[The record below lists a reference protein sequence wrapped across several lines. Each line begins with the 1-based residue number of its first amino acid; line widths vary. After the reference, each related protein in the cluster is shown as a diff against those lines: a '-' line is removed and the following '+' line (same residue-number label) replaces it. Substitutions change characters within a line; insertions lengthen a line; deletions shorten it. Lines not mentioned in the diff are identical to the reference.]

1 MDENTLIKL
10 LRSNDPKII
19 EIYLENHDS
28 EENNKIP
35 YSYYDEF
42 YHTFH
47 RVSHEH
53 MLVIYGSLPTLNSL
67 LALSILDIN
76 VKSSNGYTMLHY
88 ACVNA
93 CVNACASNRLD
104 IVRRLL
110 EIENLDTEATN
121 MFGQTAFN
129 LAVFKGSDE
138 LIQLLVTHGVNINA
152 SNPTGRAL
160 YIGRDADRMDWSG
173 SSLIDSIQYR
183 RKHIFDMLIDSGA
196 DVNIRNLHGQTP
208 LHFAIMLGSG
218 EDTIQKLLEHGAD
231 VNSNN
236 PTGFEWNKSPLSW
249 VEHEKPWDGGSPL
262 SYAVK
267 TRLKQKEIVK
277 LLLDWGADVNNVNI
291 NNGMTILM
299 ESCNLIC
306 SLDTFE
312 LLVESGADPNTM
324 CHYANTLFMTACKN
338 NAFEIAKYIYERFR
352 PDLEQR
358 NHLGQTA
365 LNLVAKKNNDYH
377 VCGPIVN
384 FLLDLGADINANS
397 PTGNSI
403 EIFGLD
409 KPETWIG
416 GSILSDSMP
425 FLAMISMLLDR
436 GVDVNQSDIHG
447 QTALHKMAPYLQ
459 EHYNFEPI
467 LIKLLDKGADINSQD
482 NSGQTLLHLIVG
494 SRYSDK
500 IKINKIRFLL
510 DRGADPNISNLNNQ
524 IPLHL
529 CVSHNID
536 LFKLFLDRGANI
548 FWKDLTGQSPL
559 YLYSVF
565 LQNQGN
571 NIECNQFREYII
583 KSQFINTCI
592 SLESLLVYHH
602 LDCSSLIDF
611 FEYLGYIE
619 SLD

>member
-1 MDENTLIKL
+1 MDENALIKL
-10 LRSNDPKII
+10 LQSNDDPKII
-19 EIYLENHDS
+19 DIFLENRDTD
-28 EENNKIP
+28 ENYKNS

-47 RVSHEH
+47 RVAPEH
-53 MLVIYGSLPTLNSL
+53 MVALYGCLPTLNSL
-67 LALSILDIN
+67 LELSILDIN
-76 VKSSNGYTMLHY
+76 AKSSYGYTMLHY
-88 ACVNA
+88 ACVSK
-93 CVNACASNRLD
+93 CVSNRLD

-129 LAVFKGSDE
+129 IAVFKGSDE

-152 SNPTGRAL
+152 SSPTGHAL

-173 SSLIDSIQYR
+173 SSLMDTIQYR
-183 RKHIFDMLIDSGA
+183 RKNIFDMLIDLGA

-208 LHFAIMLGSG
+208 LHFAIMFGSG
-218 EDTIQKLLEHGAD
+218 KDTIRTLLEHGAD

-262 SYAVK
+262 AYAVK
-267 TRLKQKEIVK
+267 IKFNQTEIIK
-277 LLLDWGADVNNVNI
+277 LLLDWGADVNNINV
-291 NNGMTILM
+291 NNGMSILM
-299 ESCNLIC
+299 ESCNLNC

-312 LLVESGADPNTM
+312 LLIESGADPNTM

-338 NAFEIAKYIYERFR
+338 NAFEIAKYIFERFR
-352 PDLEQR
+352 PDLERR

-365 LNLVAKKNNDYH
+365 LNLVASKIKDYH
-377 VCGPIVN
+377 VCVPIVS
-384 FLLDLGADINANS
+384 FLLDSGADINASS

-403 EIFGLD
+403 EIFGLA
-409 KPETWIG
+409 KPETWTG
-416 GSILSDSMP
+416 GSILLESIP
-425 FLAMISMLLDR
+425 FSGMVSLLLDR
-436 GVDVNQSDIHG
+436 GADVNQRDIHG
-447 QTALHKMAPYLQ
+447 QTSLHKMSPYLQ
-459 EHYNFEPI
+459 EHFDFESI
-467 LIKLLDKGADINSQD
+467 IIKLLDKGADINSQD
-482 NSGQTLLHLIVG
+482 NSGQTLLHLIAG

-510 DRGADPNISNLNNQ
+510 DRGADPNICNFSNQ

-529 CVSHNID
+529 YVSGNID

-548 FWKDLTGQSPL
+548 FWKDINGQSPV
-559 YLYSVF
+559 YLYSIL

-571 NIECNQFREYII
+571 NIQCNQFREYII
-583 KSQFINTCI
+583 KSQFVNTC
-592 SLESLLVYHH
+592 SCLELLSVYHH

-611 FEYLGYIE
+611 FEYLE
-619 SLD
+619 SL